1 MLQRTFVRNQI
12 MQINH
17 DFSQR
22 VQLNTAAMPWLASP
36 AGGVDRRM
44 LERMGAENGHATS
57 IVRYHP
63 GARFAEHFHPGGEE
77 ILVLSGVFS
86 DATGDYGAGSYLRNP
101 PGSRHAPYSDEGCEL
116 LVKLQQFAAADSTR
130 AQWQPGLVPGLSVL
144 SLHAFGTEHTAL
156 VRWAAGTVFAR
167 HRHWQGEEIF
177 VISGT
182 FQDEHGN
189 YPAGSWLRSPH
200 LSEHAPF
207 STEGC
212 LIYVKTGHLH
222 AQEQLS

>member
-1 MLQRTFVRNQI
+1 MR
-12 MQINH
+12 INH
-17 DFSQR
+17 DFTQQ
-22 VQLNTAAMPWLASP
+22 VYLNTTEMPWIVSP

-44 LERMGAENGHATS
+44 LERTESESGHATS
-57 IVRYHP
+57 IVRYRP
-63 GARFAEHFHPGGEE
+63 GARFAEHLHPGGEE

-86 DATGDYGAGSYLRNP
+86 DASGDYRAGSYLRNP
-101 PGSRHAPYSDEGCEL
+101 PGSQHAPYSEKGCEL
-116 LVKLQQFAAADSTR
+116 LVKLQQFAPEDLARVCIDTTVGN
-130 AQWQPGLVPGLSVL
+130 WLPGMVPGLSVL
-144 SLHAFGTEHTAL
+144 SLHSFGTEHTAL
-156 VRWAAGTVFAR
+156 VRWAAGTVFMR
-167 HRHWQGEEIF
+167 HKHWQGEEIF

-200 LSEHAPF
+200 QSEHAPF

-222 AQEQLS
+222 S